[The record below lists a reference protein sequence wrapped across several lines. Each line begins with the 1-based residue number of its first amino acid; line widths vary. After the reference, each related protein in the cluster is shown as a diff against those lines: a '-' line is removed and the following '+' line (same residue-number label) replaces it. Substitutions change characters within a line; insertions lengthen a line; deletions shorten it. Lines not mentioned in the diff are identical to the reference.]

1 LSERRDVYGE
11 VSREVSRIVRDVEYA
26 GMDLRSA
33 LSNAVELS
41 PSENYKEFLHGLITV
56 IDSGGDVRMYLEER
70 VEHFFEKAR
79 QSQRTFLD
87 LLGLMAESYITALV
101 AAPLFLLI
109 VEIVMIMMGQD
120 DELIVY
126 LLNNKYTLSYP

>member
-1 LSERRDVYGE
+1 MSERRDVYGE

-70 VEHFFEKAR
+70 GLNTSSR
-79 QSQRTFLD
+79 RLD
-87 LLGLMAESYITALV
+87 RVRGHS
-101 AAPLFLLI
+101 LI
-109 VEIVMIMMGQD
+109 SWV
-120 DELIVY
+120 
-126 LLNNKYTLSYP
+126 

>member
-1 LSERRDVYGE
+1 
-11 VSREVSRIVRDVEYA
+11 
-26 GMDLRSA
+26 
-33 LSNAVELS
+33 
-41 PSENYKEFLHGLITV
+41 
-56 IDSGGDVRMYLEER
+56 
-70 VEHFFEKAR
+70 
-79 QSQRTFLD
+79 
-87 LLGLMAESYITALV
+87 MAESYITALV